1 MKRHSAL
8 NVKAGEVAV
17 IKSNVQELADCPSSE
32 VTAHP
37 VKAASGSAM
46 SVTLLPKGCI
56 GVWSEPLLPGRYY
69 LNEEAYTATIIP
81 TRARTGVYIG
91 GYEKRRIDLTVSDD
105 GQVHQEASSRS
116 IPKPADAADQAIIVT
131 AEG

>member
-1 MKRHSAL
+1 M
-8 NVKAGEVAV
+8 AV

-69 LNEEAYTATIIP
+69 LNVEAYTATIIP